1 MLAGSVACANCIVMV
16 SDDQHVGH
24 HHGRLWHTGKS
35 VKQLEA
41 TLNMEPRYWVA
52 HICAAKSYEQQDQY
66 TEALAACA
74 KACKFSGGNTE
85 ALSLAGYVHAVRG
98 ERAEAEGKIQQM
110 LQLKTKR
117 FVPPYNL
124 ALVLQ
129 IVARVGFSRFRKA
142 SSSQRQ
148 F

>member
-1 MLAGSVACANCIVMV
+1 
-16 SDDQHVGH
+16 
-24 HHGRLWHTGKS
+24 
-35 VKQLEA
+35 
-41 TLNMEPRYWVA
+41 MEPRYWVA
-52 HICAAKSYEQQDQY
+52 HICAAKSYEQQGQY

-74 KACKFSGGNTE
+74 KAWEFSGGNTE
-85 ALSLAGYVHAVRG
+85 ALSLAGHVHAVRG

-124 ALVLQ
+124 ALVFAGLQETEAALSWLELAFADRDVHMTFLLDHKWKVLGRNERMQQ
-129 IVARVGFSRFRKA
+129 IVARVGFSRFRKD

-148 F
+148 C